1 MQFLVLILVLFFPA
15 GFFIS
20 QSRATEIHEE
30 KYFCGGENRVDS
42 NSRILI
48 LSPSK
53 TYLSFEVLQNLTGKG
68 IFLKKFYLRV
78 QCCQLFQFCRF

>member
-15 GFFIS
+15 GFFII
-20 QSRATEIHEE
+20 QSSATEIHEE

-53 TYLSFEVLQNLTGKG
+53 TYLSFEVLQNFTGKG
-68 IFLKKFYLRV
+68 KIKLI
-78 QCCQLFQFCRF
+78 QCCQLFQF

>member
-1 MQFLVLILVLFFPA
+1 MQFLVLILV
-15 GFFIS
+15 FFIF
-20 QSRATEIHEE
+20 QSSATEIHEE

-42 NSRILI
+42 NSIILI

-68 IFLKKFYLRV
+68 TILNTYTILN
-78 QCCQLFQFCRF
+78 LFPVLD

>member
-15 GFFIS
+15 GIFIIS
-20 QSRATEIHEE
+20 ATEIHEE

-78 QCCQLFQFCRF
+78 QCCQLFQF